1 MEWHYLQ
8 IYFGAE
14 RLDAEAQARQLSYCD
29 ELLTDWLS
37 DCVAVGKS
45 RGWLARYFFLR
56 HIEGG
61 YHLRLRLRGRPDPLR
76 RHLLPCVEGA
86 LVNFFKAHVTLL
98 PDGAPPADI
107 SALEEVGLVRRAPY
121 EPEFIKYGGCE
132 GVALAEEHFEVSS
145 ELAVKV
151 LKAERV
157 TGRARAGVALEM
169 IHSLL
174 SAYAP
179 APAEQAFILKSHTD
193 YWLSK
198 GSAEARARMLEVFEG
213 NYARQ
218 RPRLTRLFGP
228 TEGAPEL
235 TGDVEAREMS
245 LRWREHLCEHF
256 RRLKEMDAAG
266 RLGPPPPTNGMGSGA
281 PVLNGLPHI
290 TRTPTVGLR
299 IVPNYLHLLCNRLG
313 LTVVHE
319 LQLSHLL
326 YRHMEERFG
335 GVSDSCPLVL
345 EPEAGR
351 EPPPLT

>member
-14 RLDAEAQARQLSYCD
+14 RLDDEAQARQLSYCD
-29 ELLTDWLS
+29 ELLTDWLP
-37 DCVAVGKS
+37 DCVAVGRS
-45 RGWLARYFFLR
+45 RGWLAQYFFLR

-61 YHLRLRLRGRPDPLR
+61 YHLRLRLRGHPEPLR
-76 RHLLPCVEGA
+76 RHLLPCVERA
-86 LVNFFKAHVTLL
+86 LVNFFKAHAALL

-121 EPEFIKYGGCE
+121 EPEFVKYGGHE
-132 GVALAEEHFEVSS
+132 GVAVAEEHFEVSS

-151 LKAERV
+151 LEAERR
-157 TGRARAGVALEM
+157 TGVARAGAALGM

-174 SAYAP
+174 SAYSP
-179 APAEQAFILKSHTD
+179 SPAEQAFILKSHTD

-198 GSAEARARMLEVFEG
+198 GSPEARAHMLGVFEG

-218 RPRLTRLFGP
+218 RPRLARLFGRP
-228 TEGAPEL
+228 PEGAPEL
-235 TGDVEAREMS
+235 TGGDDARETS

-266 RLGPPPPTNGMGSGA
+266 RLGPTTTNGTGSGA
-281 PVLNGLPHI
+281 LDLASLSNI
-290 TRTPTVGLR
+290 ARTPTVGLR

-313 LTVVHE
+313 LTIVHE
-319 LQLSHLL
+319 LQLTHML
-326 YRHMEERFG
+326 YRHLEERLG
-335 GVSDSCPLVL
+335 GVSASCPLVL
-345 EPEAGR
+345 EPRGIA
-351 EPPPLT
+351 